1 MLLHRRTIRAS
12 LKSWC
17 IEALSRVDLRPAPH
31 HELLIDRLTAIE
43 RGDITRLMVLMP
55 PGSAKSTYVS
65 TLFPPWY
72 LARHPSDAIVAASH
86 TSELSERFGRRVRN
100 IINEHAATLNIA
112 LAPDIQAA
120 NQWETTVGGEYF
132 AVGVLGAVTGRRADC
147 LPGNTILH
155 SLDGPVAIKNVEL
168 SSTPCYVLSYER
180 RNSRPAYRRVVAIAR
195 RYADQLWRI
204 RTASGRVVEAT
215 GNHRI
220 FTARGWTLASRIAV
234 GDVLLSAMWNGD
246 PARGGRCSQ
255 GGSEGQDAHLLQSS
269 LPRVGQDQERLPQLW
284 QASAARQNMLEGMS
298 SGTVDASWSE
308 TAARTDAPNLREL
321 RDSVPEPPEL
331 EGPVLWE
338 AVRRH
343 SACREDERPEQSWL
357 QAWARHDRAGIEPG
371 LVCGEASYLGPR
383 RHEVRGLLGGHGF
396 TGPSH
401 QPHPERSSLGEPRLS
416 LPPVSPQA
424 SCSGEVDTFD
434 DPVAMVE
441 RVCRDEIVYD
451 IQVEGTQCFFAN
463 GILVHNCVIIDDPV
477 KSRLEAD
484 SETIR
489 ARVWE
494 WWKADLLTRLK
505 PGAKIVLVMT
515 RWHEGDLGGML
526 LDEMNAGGRHWEVL
540 KLPMEAELNDAMG
553 RAPGEPLWP
562 EWFTDEMRAD
572 AKRDSRTWSALYQQ
586 SPAPATGIYFERDW
600 LRPANSVP
608 RREDMRIYGGSDYA
622 VTADGGD
629 WTVHVVIGVDPDYR
643 LWLLDLWRGQTAS
656 DAWIEALCDMILQW
670 KPIGWAEEQGQIK
683 AGVGPFLDRRQRE
696 RRAFVAR
703 RQFPT
708 RGDKAVRAQSIRGRI
723 AMDGLHYAASAP
735 WRAAFESE
743 LMTFPAGKHD
753 DQVDALGLVG
763 QLLDV
768 MIPGQLP
775 KPKPAPVD
783 SWAKAFERSSREG
796 APEGWRVA

>member
-1 MLLHRRTIRAS
+1 MTYDITSLLPPPQTPISSLSRSQAAALLLHRRTIRAS

-31 HELLIDRLTAIE
+31 HELLIERLTAIE

-100 IINEHAATLNIA
+100 IINEHSATLNIA

-132 AVGVLGAVTGRRADC
+132 AVGVLGAVTGRRAD
-147 LPGNTILH
+147 L
-155 SLDGPVAIKNVEL
+155 
-168 SSTPCYVLSYER
+168 VL
-180 RNSRPAYRRVVAIAR
+180 
-195 RYADQLWRI
+195 
-204 RTASGRVVEAT
+204 
-215 GNHRI
+215 
-220 FTARGWTLASRIAV
+220 
-234 GDVLLSAMWNGD
+234 
-246 PARGGRCSQ
+246 
-255 GGSEGQDAHLLQSS
+255 
-269 LPRVGQDQERLPQLW
+269 
-284 QASAARQNMLEGMS
+284 
-298 SGTVDASWSE
+298 
-308 TAARTDAPNLREL
+308 
-321 RDSVPEPPEL
+321 
-331 EGPVLWE
+331 
-338 AVRRH
+338 
-343 SACREDERPEQSWL
+343 
-357 QAWARHDRAGIEPG
+357 
-371 LVCGEASYLGPR
+371 
-383 RHEVRGLLGGHGF
+383 
-396 TGPSH
+396 
-401 QPHPERSSLGEPRLS
+401 
-416 LPPVSPQA
+416 
-424 SCSGEVDTFD
+424 
-434 DPVAMVE
+434 
-441 RVCRDEIVYD
+441 
-451 IQVEGTQCFFAN
+451 
-463 GILVHNCVIIDDPV
+463 IDDPV

-484 SETIR
+484 SETISER
-489 ARVWE
+489 IWE
-494 WWKADLLTRLK
+494 WWKADLQTRLK

-515 RWHEGDLGGML
+515 RWHEADLGGRL
-526 LDEMNAGGRHWEVL
+526 LDEMGAGGRGWEVL

-723 AMDGLHYAASAP
+723 AMDGLYYLASAP

-768 MIPGQLP
+768 MIPGKLP
-775 KPKPAPVD
+775 KPKPVPVD
-783 SWAKAFERSSREG
+783 SWQRAFERSSREG
-796 APEGWRVA
+796 EPAGWRIA